1 MWIFTMIDEAAGAKL
16 TTVATVNAMIKQYL
30 AHPEVVRK
38 NPTAIHFEAAVR
50 VFAGRKCKVLA
61 AAAPSQPSDHASSTQ
76 CANQE
81 SFDLA
86 ALLERLGI
94 LRQRLNENK
103 KK

>member
-1 MWIFTMIDEAAGAKL
+1 MIDGAAGAKL
-16 TTVATVNAMIKQYL
+16 TTVATVKAMITRYL

-38 NPTAIHFEAAVR
+38 NPAATHFEAAVS

-61 AAAPSQPSDHASSTQ
+61 ATAPSQPSDHASSTQ

-86 ALLERLGI
+86 ASLERLGV

-103 KK
+103 KR